1 MCKKRFFLYFQGQ
14 NFWKK
19 LEQLVSNDQMLGF
32 ILNVMALLNYY
43 LNLQQYFV
51 HTYVCVGVECSPKA
65 FSALASFSHSRGH

>member
-43 LNLQQYFV
+43 
-51 HTYVCVGVECSPKA
+51 
-65 FSALASFSHSRGH
+65 